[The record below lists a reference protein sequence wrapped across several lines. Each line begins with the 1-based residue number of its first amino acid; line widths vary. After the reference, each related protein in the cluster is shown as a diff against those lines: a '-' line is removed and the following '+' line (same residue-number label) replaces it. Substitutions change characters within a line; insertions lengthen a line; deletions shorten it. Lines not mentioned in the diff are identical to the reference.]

1 MTTLWAIVAIA
12 LAITLT
18 FLVMRMRPAQH
29 EADLRTN
36 ARVALELPVHLRV
49 GHQGLDVVSSDI
61 SRGGLRLRARVT
73 ASAGQPVEL
82 AFTLPGQE
90 KMVLYGVVRWC
101 KDDAVGI
108 LFDPRDPSRPL
119 LLEWLDAQVRERVNA

>member
-1 MTTLWAIVAIA
+1 MTSLWAIVAVA
-12 LAITLT
+12 LAIALT
-18 FLVMRMRPAQH
+18 VFLMRMRPAQR

-36 ARVALELPVHLRV
+36 ARVSLELPVHLRV

-61 SRGGLRLRARVT
+61 SRGGLRLRAHVT

-82 AFTLPGQE
+82 AFTLPGQK

-101 KDDAVGI
+101 KDDALGI
-108 LFDPRDPSRPL
+108 LFDPRDPNRPL
-119 LLEWLDAQVRERVNA
+119 LLEWLDAQEGERVNA